1 MEGAYRKNAYHN
13 FQHAVD
19 VAHTVFRYIV
29 LTEPRTHITQV
40 EKFALMV
47 AALSHD
53 LDHPGVNNAFL
64 VNTKDR
70 LATVY
75 NDSSVLEN
83 SHIACLYNLINTR
96 QTRGDRLEQR
106 RAQAKSRRVGP
117 ATHCSPRHRMPSKSI
132 NEGSNASR

>member
-1 MEGAYRKNAYHN
+1 VEGAYRKNAYHN
-13 FQHAVD
+13 FSHAVD

-29 LTEPRTHITQV
+29 LTEPRTHITQI

-75 NDSSVLEN
+75 NDSS
-83 SHIACLYNLINTR
+83 AGAYTR
-96 QTRGDRLEQR
+96 PLF
-106 RAQAKSRRVGP
+106 
-117 ATHCSPRHRMPSKSI
+117 
-132 NEGSNASR
+132 GST